1 MSKLHRVVA
10 GLLSVAL
17 ILSACPVSAVVDSCM
32 ESLCNDSAVSESSDF
47 ANTDTTDNFVFGDD
61 NTPLVSPTEDNIST
75 AGAAVI
81 HPIYTAQDL
90 QNINQ
95 DLSGSYYLA
104 NDIDLSESDCL
115 PDDPDNNFISI
126 GTQEQPFTGTFDGR
140 NHMVKNLQ
148 ISTDSDYGGLF
159 AYVGTRGRVS
169 NVGVSGSITAKENA
183 AGVVG
188 YLSSMA
194 TVSNCWNEASI
205 VSSQSVGGVVYQNDG
220 FINNC
225 YNIGTISGQDTAGGV
240 VGYSSSTVTNCNNQ
254 GAVTGVNAA
263 GGVVGNTHG
272 VVSICYNSGSVESK
286 LNTGGV
292 AGNVADG
299 GSNIFDCYNTGSLTG
314 QSDRV
319 GGIAGCLDGNAT
331 MMNCYNIGNIY
342 GAGTDI
348 GGIIGFLDEKASMS
362 NCYNAG
368 AIYSDSIIGGVVG
381 QSCGV
386 VNNCYYSID
395 NAGDIKSAFGTG
407 EGVDVFGLTRD
418 EMTGPNALDKMV
430 FTDTEAFQAPP
441 IQTGEGDEDGNVPCY
456 FPQLST
462 FCLNTQDVA
471 YFPYIM
477 GHDFD
482 GEIVFPGNYTT
493 ISCADDLRSVQEN
506 LSGYYLVVN
515 DIDLMEGTEN
525 LQSDVSNFTAIGSSS
540 APFTGKIDGQGY
552 SIYNLQIYTDEEYQ
566 GLFGYVGENAW
577 IANLTVTGTVA
588 GGKEVG
594 GVAGFLS
601 QGASVINC
609 CNRAA
614 VSGSEDVG
622 GVVGKTSGSLTNCAN
637 YGAIS
642 NQGGNIIG
650 GVTGYLTGN
659 LVNCYNVGDVSGNLL
674 VGGIAGLVD
683 KNGSITNIYSA
694 ASVTGSIFIGGL
706 VGSLTGS
713 ISNAYYNTENAGGA
727 HSPIGNNNGSSSSVL
742 GLTTLDMS
750 GPDAFNNMV
759 FTDAEGIWISPPCQ
773 SEKISDNGET
783 AFYLPQLSFLCAD
796 ASNPQDFPYIVGHS
810 FNGDFVPTGDYT
822 VIETADQLLN
832 LDNDLTGCYVLGND
846 IDASNME
853 CTSIGSMQEPFEGK
867 FDGQGHTVS
876 NIVIDGGDNQGLFGV
891 VGQDAYIGNLDVQ
904 GEVQGGTNVG
914 GIVGLL
920 ESGATIENCHSYVS
934 VHGTENVG
942 GIAGNISSEAQLD
955 CCANHGS
962 VNGSKNVGG
971 LVGLLAGSVDAS
983 YNTGSVSGNG
993 LHIGGLIGELS
1004 AGGAFLHTSYNM
1016 AQVIGNGACMGGIV
1030 GSVGEGSQVIDC
1042 YNAGLVK
1049 KEDFVQLSDDDQI
1062 ATGGVVGN
1070 VDGSVSNC
1078 YYNLELVQDGIDDAV
1093 GKASENAVITQVQA
1107 CNTLQMTGENAI
1119 GVAGMDFQDP
1129 TVWMTQP
1136 NEAEYVYYP
1145 CLESNPDPAGNAV
1158 CSYYVSLP
1166 TGDMYEMV
1174 YLPEYAADGQVS
1186 AQGSCGFTVTLHLPD
1201 YGYEEMPITV
1211 FANGA
1216 PLTPVCVE
1224 DNVYTY
1230 LLQDIEQDQEITIEF
1245 NEIMPSSIAVSGQD
1259 SMKYGEEQTLTVSL
1273 DPQNMLENNQAVTW
1287 SIVEGADN
1295 AEIVSSSN
1303 TEAVI
1308 RAVGVGEAT
1317 VRAETVNG
1325 LYDDFSIVVE
1335 TTVESV
1341 QINGEDEVMQD
1352 VSSIFRAEVIGEQNP
1367 SQEVRWRIEGA
1378 CSPNTTVS
1386 TSSSSTC
1393 VLKIGIDETAETIEV
1408 VAMSVQDPQKEARFS
1423 VSVVLRGDFSHDG
1436 VVDSLDK
1443 KFLYAHMNQD
1453 VYYLDPN
1460 SAEYDLNHDNVI
1472 DQEDMKELLKIF
1484 EEQV

>member
-10 GLLSVAL
+10 GFLSAAL
-17 ILSACPVSAVVDSCM
+17 ISSAFPVSAVVDSCV
-32 ESLCNDSAVSESSDF
+32 ESLCNNSAVSESSDF
-47 ANTDTTDNFVFGDD
+47 ANTDATDNLVFGDD
-61 NTPLVSPTEDNIST
+61 NTPLVSSTEDTIST

-104 NDIDLSESDCL
+104 NDIDLAESDCL
-115 PDDPDNNFISI
+115 PDDPNNNFVSI
-126 GTQEQPFTGTFDGR
+126 GTEEQPFTGTFDGR

-148 ISTDSDYGGLF
+148 ISTDSDYVGLF

-169 NVGVSGSITAKENA
+169 NVGVSGSITATENA

-225 YNIGTISGQDTAGGV
+225 YNIGTVSGQDTSGGV
-240 VGYSSSTVTNCNNQ
+240 IGYSSSTVTNCNNQ

-272 VVSICYNSGSVESK
+272 VVSNSYNSGAVESK

-299 GSNIFDCYNTGSLTG
+299 GSNIFDCYNTGDLTG

-319 GGIAGCLDGNAT
+319 GGVAGCLDGNAT
-331 MMNCYNIGNIY
+331 MMNCYNTGDIY
-342 GAGTDI
+342 AAGTDI

-368 AIYSDSIIGGVVG
+368 AIYGDSTIGGIVG
-381 QSCGV
+381 KSYGV
-386 VNNCYYSID
+386 VNNCYYNID
-395 NAGDIKSAFGTG
+395 NAGDIKSAFGIG
-407 EGVDVFGLTRD
+407 EGLDVLGLTRD

-430 FTDTEAFQAPP
+430 FTAGNAFQAPP
-441 IQTGEGDEDGNVPCY
+441 IQTGEKDADGNVPCY
-456 FPQLST
+456 FPQLSK
-462 FCLNTQDVA
+462 FCLNTQDIA
-471 YFPYIM
+471 CFPYIM

-482 GEIVFPGNYTT
+482 GEVVFPGNYTV
-493 ISCADDLRSVQEN
+493 ISCADDLRSIREN
-506 LSGYYLVVN
+506 LSGYYLIVN
-515 DIDLMEGTEN
+515 DIDLTEGTES
-525 LQSDVSNFTAIGSSS
+525 LQPDVSNFIAIGTSS
-540 APFTGKIDGQGY
+540 APFIGKIDGQGY

-588 GGKEVG
+588 GGKKVG

-601 QGASVINC
+601 KGASVLNC

-622 GVVGKTSGSLTNCAN
+622 GVVGKTFGSLTNCAN

-650 GVTGYLTGN
+650 GVTGYLVGN
-659 LVNCYNVGDVSGNLL
+659 LTNCYNVGDVSGNLL
-674 VGGIAGLVD
+674 VGGVAGLVD
-683 KNGSITNIYSA
+683 KNGAITNIYNA
-694 ASVTGSIFIGGL
+694 ASVTGSIFVGGV

-713 ISNAYYNTENAGGA
+713 INNAYYNTESAGGA
-727 HSPIGNNNGSSSSVL
+727 HSAIGNNNGSSSSVL

-750 GPDAFNNMV
+750 GPDALNHMV
-759 FTDAEGIWISPPCQ
+759 FTDAEGIWLSPPCQ
-773 SEKISDNGET
+773 SEEVGDNGET
-783 AFYLPQLSFLCAD
+783 AFYLPQLDFLCAD
-796 ASNPQDFPYIVGHS
+796 ASNPQSFPYIVGRF
-810 FNGDFVPTGDYT
+810 FNGDFVQTGDYT
-822 VIETADQLLN
+822 VVETADQLLN
-832 LDNDLTGCYVLGND
+832 LENDLTGCYVLGND
-846 IDASNME
+846 IDASNIE

-876 NIVIDGGDNQGLFGV
+876 NIFIDGGDNQGLFGV

-904 GEVQGGTNVG
+904 GEVHGRTNVG

-920 ESGATIENCHSYVS
+920 ESGATVENCHSDVS
-934 VHGTENVG
+934 VYGTENVG
-942 GIAGNISSEAQLD
+942 GIAGNISSGAQLN
-955 CCANHGS
+955 CSANHGS

-971 LVGLLAGSVDAS
+971 LVGLLSGSVDTS

-993 LHIGGLIGELS
+993 SHIGGLIGEMS
-1004 AGGAFLHTSYNM
+1004 ADGASLQTSYNM
-1016 AQVIGNGACMGGIV
+1016 EQVMGSGVCMGGIV

-1049 KEDFVQLSDDDQI
+1049 RADFVQLSDGDRM
-1062 ATGGVVGN
+1062 ATGGVAGN

-1078 YYNLELVQDGIDDAV
+1078 YYNLELVQDEIDDAV
-1093 GKASENAVITQVQA
+1093 GKLSENAVITQVQA

-1119 GVAGMDFQDP
+1119 GIAGMDFQDP

-1136 NEAEYVYYP
+1136 NEAGYVYYP
-1145 CLESNPDPAGNAV
+1145 YLESNPAFEKNAV
-1158 CSYYVSLP
+1158 CGYHVSFP
-1166 TGDMYEMV
+1166 TGDMYEMA

-1216 PLTPVCVE
+1216 PLTPVCIE

-1245 NEIMPSSIAVSGQD
+1245 NEIMPSSIVVCGQN
-1259 SMKYGEEQTLTVSL
+1259 SMKYGEEQTLTVSME
-1273 DPQNMLENNQAVTW
+1273 PQDMLEKNRAVTW
-1287 SIVEGADN
+1287 SIAEGIDN

-1303 TEAVI
+1303 TNAVI
-1308 RAVGVGEAT
+1308 RAVGVGEVT
-1317 VRAETVNG
+1317 VRAEAANG

-1341 QINGEDEVMQD
+1341 QISGEDKVMQD
-1352 VSSIFRAEVIGEQNP
+1352 VSSIFRAEVIGEQSP

-1378 CSPNTTVS
+1378 CSPNTTVFS
-1386 TSSSSTC
+1386 GSSSAC

-1408 VAMSVQDPQKEARFS
+1408 VATSVQDPQKEARFS

-1443 KFLYAHMNQD
+1443 KFLYAHMDQN

-1460 SAEYDLNHDNVI
+1460 SAEYDLNHDSVI
-1472 DQEDMKELLKIF
+1472 DQEDMNELLKIF